1 MVFLV
6 GDVEGRGGK
15 EEESLG
21 QELRVC
27 RKGTSTVVLGQG
39 RERKGKGK
47 GFQIALA
54 NPGSI
59 EDCLWT
65 FG

>member
-1 MVFLV
+1 M
-6 GDVEGRGGK
+6 EGRGGK
-15 EEESLG
+15 EEESFG

-39 RERKGKGK
+39 RERKGKGC
-47 GFQIALA
+47 QIALA
-54 NPGSI
+54 NPGLI

>member
-1 MVFLV
+1 MWK
-6 GDVEGRGGK
+6 GAGGE

-47 GFQIALA
+47 GKGTSSSRLGKIKKRKR
-54 NPGSI
+54 
-59 EDCLWT
+59 
-65 FG
+65 

>member
-1 MVFLV
+1 MWK
-6 GDVEGRGGK
+6 GAGGE

-39 RERKGKGK
+39 RERKGKERVSDS
-47 GFQIALA
+47 ACE
-54 NPGSI
+54 PGI
-59 EDCLWT
+59 DRGLPMEFWLR
-65 FG
+65 